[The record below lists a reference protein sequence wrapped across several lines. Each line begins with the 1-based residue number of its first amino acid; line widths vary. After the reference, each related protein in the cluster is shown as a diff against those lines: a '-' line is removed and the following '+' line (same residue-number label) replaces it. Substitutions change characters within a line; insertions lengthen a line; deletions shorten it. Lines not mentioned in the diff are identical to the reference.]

1 MARSQ
6 ENSNATDHHDRPG
19 SSSATGFVRL
29 GQRQALET
37 VIHWAEPPPS
47 PQSTGAIGGAKDR
60 SQYRQAAGVAKPLS
74 DRIRLPLPALAEQTQ
89 RAEAGGEDL

>member
-6 ENSNATDHHDRPG
+6 ENSNATDHHDRSG

-47 PQSTGAIGGAKDR
+47 PQSTGAI
-60 SQYRQAAGVAKPLS
+60 S
-74 DRIRLPLPALAEQTQ
+74 LAEQLGINVGVG
-89 RAEAGGEDL
+89 AEVINLFGLYALVKARLT